1 MLVLF
6 GAKRARCYIFRCY
19 IFEKKKFLL
28 KVLACS
34 RPSRATIILQ
44 YMRVFFAVA
53 VLPVVASFAVGSS
66 LAPASRTAQVSFC
79 TRLLASPLANLA
91 AVHPAV
97 AGWPEKYSGKPD
109 APGPRVLHDKFEV
122 QQADY
127 ALLVELDVENWSTWT
142 TAGNDR
148 WVENVTRKDKD
159 MPYGELSYLTSGKL
173 EIVPKDTG
181 IPVLVSPGDFVTF
194 PENFVSDWTVLEE
207 LTWHYFL
214 Y

>member
-6 GAKRARCYIFRCY
+6 GAKRAR
-19 IFEKKKFLL
+19 EKLWR
-28 KVLACS
+28 VHGH
-34 RPSRATIILQ
+34 PRATINHTI
-44 YMRVFFAVA
+44 MRVFFAVA

-66 LAPASRTAQVSFC
+66 LAPASRTAPVSFC

-127 ALLVELDVENWSTWT
+127 ALLVELDVENWPTWT